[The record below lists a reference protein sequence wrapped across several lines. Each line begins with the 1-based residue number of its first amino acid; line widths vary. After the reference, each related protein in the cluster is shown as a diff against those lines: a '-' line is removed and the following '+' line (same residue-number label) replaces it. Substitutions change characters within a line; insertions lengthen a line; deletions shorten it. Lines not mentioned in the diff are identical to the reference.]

1 MSRSA
6 DAEFLEAAST
16 GQSHIVTSVLAD
28 LSAEEKRRIMLVTT
42 AQGHTA
48 LHAAAFG
55 GHASVVN
62 VLLAA
67 GADRDVKTQYG
78 KTALDYAEQ
87 QCQHEV
93 VKLLNPPRRP
103 SLTERIK
110 SGLHISPPGFGRR
123 KSPPGKQ
130 PDTKYEV
137 NVPVPE
143 PIKGATPPMM
153 RPPAANKTKAK
164 APSPSRFLDDS
175 DDGDDNAAFDS
186 DSDVDA
192 GDAFRELSAAAGLD
206 TTEGFSSAGGG
217 GGLRPPPGAQS
228 TSAAGARRYS
238 FSKEKGGGTVPTDM
252 KKKERCGRRAR
263 RRRRRAVPRPPPAAH
278 RSLATAPR
286 AGGRPSTSRCS
297 SARRIAASTAAPT
310 SVSRGRKGVCA
321 KGASRERGPTSSPA
335 ATRRSSRTAAPAVP
349 RPRG

>member
-1 MSRSA
+1 MSRST

-16 GQSHIVTSVLAD
+16 GQSHVVTSILAD
-28 LSAEEKRRIMLVTT
+28 LSAEEKQRIMLVTT

-67 GADRDVKTQYG
+67 GADRELRTSYG

-130 PDTKYEV
+130 PDTS
-137 NVPVPE
+137 
-143 PIKGATPPMM
+143 T
-153 RPPAANKTKAK
+153 RSTS
-164 APSPSRFLDDS
+164 PSPSRS
-175 DDGDDNAAFDS
+175 
-186 DSDVDA
+186 
-192 GDAFRELSAAAGLD
+192 
-206 TTEGFSSAGGG
+206 
-217 GGLRPPPGAQS
+217 
-228 TSAAGARRYS
+228 
-238 FSKEKGGGTVPTDM
+238 
-252 KKKERCGRRAR
+252 RAPR
-263 RRRRRAVPRPPPAAH
+263 RR
-278 RSLATAPR
+278 
-286 AGGRPSTSRCS
+286 
-297 SARRIAASTAAPT
+297 
-310 SVSRGRKGVCA
+310 
-321 KGASRERGPTSSPA
+321 
-335 ATRRSSRTAAPAVP
+335 
-349 RPRG
+349 

>member
-1 MSRSA
+1 MSRST

-16 GQSHIVTSVLAD
+16 GQSHIVTSMLAD
-28 LSAEEKRRIMLVTT
+28 LSAEEKQRIMLVTT

-67 GADRDVKTQYG
+67 GADRDAKTQYG
-78 KTALDYAEQ
+78 KTALGTFGAAVPARGGQ
-87 QCQHEV
+87 AV
-93 VKLLNPPRRP
+93 LNPPRRP

-153 RPPAANKTKAK
+153 RPPPRT
-164 APSPSRFLDDS
+164 
-175 DDGDDNAAFDS
+175 
-186 DSDVDA
+186 
-192 GDAFRELSAAAGLD
+192 
-206 TTEGFSSAGGG
+206 
-217 GGLRPPPGAQS
+217 
-228 TSAAGARRYS
+228 
-238 FSKEKGGGTVPTDM
+238 
-252 KKKERCGRRAR
+252 R
-263 RRRRRAVPRPPPAAH
+263 RRRRRPRRRASSTTPTT
-278 RSLATAPR
+278 AT
-286 AGGRPSTSRCS
+286 T
-297 SARRIAASTAAPT
+297 
-310 SVSRGRKGVCA
+310 
-321 KGASRERGPTSSPA
+321 
-335 ATRRSSRTAAPAVP
+335 TRRSTATATSTPATP
-349 RPRG
+349 SAS